1 MTDLLGLLALALV
14 ATGLI
19 VLGWWLLVA
28 TEGVYLGRRVVIGL
42 YDLFAPRYDRVKAYY
57 REYEQRYLADPIM
70 RAIAPHRSPLVL
82 DVAAGTGRL
91 PLALMRH
98 PDFQGRVIA
107 LDLSRQML
115 HFAARNLRLYDDRVT
130 FLWAA
135 AEQLPFEDHSFD
147 VVTCLE
153 ALEFMTRPE
162 AVLRECVRVLR
173 PGGLLLV
180 TQRIN
185 TRLMPGKTW
194 TSGQVQSL
202 LEACGVV
209 ESHAQIW
216 QVDYRKVWGR
226 KAGEAPTV
234 GARPAAEVVRCPV
247 CASVGLRP
255 TDAAWGCENCGAAVP
270 VGADGVVELAARVG

>member
-1 MTDLLGLLALALV
+1 MTDVLGLLALAL
-14 ATGLI
+14 AAAGLI
-19 VLGWWLLVA
+19 ALGWWLLVA
-28 TEGVYLGRRVVIGL
+28 TEGVYLGRRVVVAL
-42 YDLFAPRYDRVKAYY
+42 YDLFAPRYDCVKNYY
-57 REYEQRYLADPIM
+57 REYEQMYLADPIM

-82 DVAAGTGRL
+82 DVATGTGRL

-98 PDFQGRVIA
+98 PDFQGRVIG

-115 HFAARNLRLYDDRVT
+115 KFAARNLSVYDERVT
-130 FLWAA
+130 FIWGP
-135 AEQLPFEDHSFD
+135 AERLPFDDDAFD

-162 AVLRECVRVLR
+162 VVLRECVRVLR

-194 TSGQVQSL
+194 TSGQFQAL

-209 ESHAQIW
+209 DGRVQIW

-226 KAGEAPTV
+226 KAGDAPAV
-234 GARPAAEVVRCPV
+234 GARPPAEVIRCPS
-247 CASVGLRP
+247 CAGRGLRP
-255 TDAAWGCENCGAAVP
+255 DGKRWRCDGCGMLVP
-270 VGADGVVELAARVG
+270 VGSDGVLELAPLCD